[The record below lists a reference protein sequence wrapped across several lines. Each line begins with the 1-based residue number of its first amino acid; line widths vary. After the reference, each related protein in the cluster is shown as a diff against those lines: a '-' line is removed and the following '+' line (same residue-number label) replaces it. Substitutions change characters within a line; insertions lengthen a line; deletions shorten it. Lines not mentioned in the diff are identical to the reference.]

1 MWTCGFYRYEH
12 VYIYRRKEFKNNLEI
27 ILCSYFGQLLFIY
40 WKIFD
45 YGIEHDVDRAY
56 GVHSWTLHYIWL
68 YFAIEADDDF
78 EFVSL

>member
-12 VYIYRRKEFKNNLEI
+12 VYIYRRKEFKNNLET
-27 ILCSYFGQLLFIY
+27 ILCSCFGQLLFIY
-40 WKIFD
+40 WKNFD
-45 YGIEHDVDRAY
+45 HGIEHDIESAY
-56 GVHSWTLHYIWL
+56 GVHSWTLHHIWL